1 MRVLAIETAT
11 PLASAAIVDE
21 DGVLAESVLR
31 APMFHLEWLLPAVE
45 AMLSHLA
52 MTPNAIQGV
61 AVSSGPGGFTGLRI
75 GIATAAAW
83 ATMRR
88 VPLLGVSTLEAL
100 ARVAGVEG
108 LVLPVLDA
116 HRSEVAGA
124 LYRIARD
131 GSVDCLVAPLVVAP
145 DRLMA
150 EVAVYP
156 GPVLLLG
163 DGLPRCTAAMRASLG
178 DRARAAAPHL
188 HPRAAA
194 VGLLALPRL
203 VRGDRVEPAALR
215 PLYGRRPVAWPR
227 QETLGGGGN
236 PQ

>member
-11 PLASAAIVDE
+11 PLASAAVVDE

-31 APMFHLEWLLPAVE
+31 APMFHLEWLLPAIE
-45 AMLSHLA
+45 AMLAQLA
-52 MTPNAIQGV
+52 MTPGAIQGV
-61 AVSSGPGGFTGLRI
+61 AVSAGPGGFTGLRI

-100 ARVAGVEG
+100 ARVAGVQG
-108 LVLPVLDA
+108 LVLPLLDA
-116 HRSEVAGA
+116 HRGEVAGA
-124 LYRIARD
+124 LYRVAGD
-131 GSVDCLVAPLVVAP
+131 GSADCLVPPLVVAP

-150 EVAVYP
+150 EVAAHP
-156 GPVLLLG
+156 GPVLLVG
-163 DGLPRCTAAMRASLG
+163 DGLARSAAAMRASLG
-178 DRARAAAPHL
+178 DRARAGGPHL
-188 HPRAAA
+188 HPRAAV
-194 VGLLALPRL
+194 VGLFALPHL
-203 VRGDRVEPAALR
+203 LRGDRVEPAALR

-227 QETLGGGGN
+227 QETMGGGGN

>member
-11 PLASAAIVDE
+11 PLASAAVVDE

-45 AMLSHLA
+45 AMLAHLA
-52 MTPNAIQGV
+52 MTPGAIQGV

-75 GIATAAAW
+75 GITSAAAW

-116 HRSEVAGA
+116 HRGEVAGA
-124 LYRIARD
+124 LYRIASD
-131 GSVDCLVAPLVVAP
+131 GSAHCLVAPLVAAP

-156 GPVLLLG
+156 DQVLLLG
-163 DGLPRCTAAMRASLG
+163 DGLPRSAAAMRAFLG
-178 DRARAAAPHL
+178 GRARAGAPHL

-203 VRGDRVEPAALR
+203 VRGDRVDPAALR
-215 PLYGRRPVAWPR
+215 PIYGRRPVAWPR
-227 QETLGGGGN
+227 QETLGGRGN

>member
-11 PLASAAIVDE
+11 PLASAAVVDE

-45 AMLSHLA
+45 AMLARLA
-52 MTPNAIQGV
+52 MPPGAIQGV

-88 VPLLGVSTLEAL
+88 VPLLGINTLEAL
-100 ARVAGVEG
+100 ACVGGVEG

-116 HRSEVAGA
+116 HRGEVAGA
-124 LYRIARD
+124 LYRIAAD
-131 GSVDCLVAPLVVAP
+131 GSADCLVAPMVVAP

-150 EVAVYP
+150 EVAVHH
-156 GPVLLLG
+156 GRVLLVG
-163 DGLPRCTAAMRASLG
+163 DGVPRCAAAMRASLG
-178 DRARAAAPHL
+178 DRARPGAPHL
-188 HPRAAA
+188 HPRAAV

-203 VRGDRVEPAALR
+203 ARGDRVEPAGLR

-227 QETLGGGGN
+227 QETLGAGGN